1 MSGCRLLDGNSDG
14 VRSRQ
19 EVVCWDL
26 VLSFDGSHE
35 EERVSELLPH
45 HDSKSTNVSH
55 PLTHFTSSQPT
66 QLKNNFKFLIPVI
79 YILFER

>member
-1 MSGCRLLDGNSDG
+1 MGIAMVLEVD
-14 VRSRQ
+14 Q

-45 HDSKSTNVSH
+45 HVFQKYERQSSTK
-55 PLTHFTSSQPT
+55 LT
-66 QLKNNFKFLIPVI
+66 L
-79 YILFER
+79 